1 MRRETLPGELQVV
14 DAGVHRHHENHS
26 VFVDGTVA
34 NVEQLGIQTCARVCK
49 EPGRLETALMSG
61 CVCGNL
67 FCHSVILHNLAQH
80 QREKTK
86 HNCAMASVMG
96 FGHKY
101 TCMSMF
107 YERHK

>member
-49 EPGRLETALMSG
+49 ETGTVRGGFNEWV
-61 CVCGNL
+61 CVW
-67 FCHSVILHNLAQH
+67 
-80 QREKTK
+80 
-86 HNCAMASVMG
+86 
-96 FGHKY
+96 
-101 TCMSMF
+101 
-107 YERHK
+107 